1 MDKSTT
7 TTDTTTNAQT
17 SSSQSTPN
25 KVFSVVSIPTTSYNS
40 NSNNQQSQRQQQ
52 HPLTHSSSRNSSS
65 NSLSAHFPRHAVELP
80 SNALTLEGI
89 VVSRQ
94 DKYGFIKTAIND
106 TRYFFHVK
114 DSDGQ
119 AALGAKVNFVVAK
132 DLTTGKDI
140 AYNIVTVE
148 QPMVSLRQQQQQR
161 MAAQMMAGGGYMAH
175 QRQQQQ
181 QQRQRQQQQPMNG
194 GGMQPAHMMMLMPN
208 GAPVP
213 AFNNTIN
220 PLALQAQQQLQQQLL
235 LNQVNQQM
243 NLPIWSGERR
253 LGRVTLLKKEFG
265 FIKQVNPQR
274 DVFFHFSQLTGMPGG
289 RVNIG
294 DDVEFTPGQDRE
306 GKLFAAALTP
316 AAPGLVVF
324 DVIEETLR
332 RGHVVDPPSNTRHYG
347 VTAGLLEF
355 LTVPGDA
362 SSKVKIPFQGD
373 ELVGVIGG
381 GNVPL
386 RKGDHVMFRIA
397 TNVAAAEA
405 AKNASN
411 AAAAVLAGRRAVEV
425 TPLMLTG
432 VVVSLSKE
440 RQFGFISYEPDPAAM
455 PKEQPS
461 SKDAAT
467 ATATGTG
474 INNDDEGTEDIEQLS
489 EEEEKKEAKT
499 IDDDDDDTTKASSEG
514 NPSNGT
520 DKEGKDKEEKP
531 AAAASGDE
539 QTQTKSS
546 TTGSTGTSARSRIF
560 FHFKEIIGG
569 IVLKKGDEI
578 TFNLHTN
585 ARTGDYNAVKV
596 RRAKAEGGYQPYFSS
611 SSTAGRGGGEVNGNS
626 VPSVGGVGGD
636 VSKRVRFKLAGNGGV
651 GGASSSGGGEKAT
664 AVPKMPDDKGG
675 RGFAMGRGK
684 GMQGGKKE
692 EEPAAPGVCHG
703 ISGDGEKEAGKEEEE
718 TAYGYYDDNNEEEEK
733 KEEDKG
739 RENGPDTTKAA
750 EQVVDET
757 LLAKMAALK
766 LAGLPEKAEELLTLS
781 LKRSESSGSLNV
793 AAKEFTP
800 SSMVAAIKKKKK

>member
-1 MDKSTT
+1 MEIPP
-7 TTDTTTNAQT
+7 NA
-17 SSSQSTPN
+17 
-25 KVFSVVSIPTTSYNS
+25 
-40 NSNNQQSQRQQQ
+40 
-52 HPLTHSSSRNSSS
+52 H
-65 NSLSAHFPRHAVELP
+65 
-80 SNALTLEGI
+80 TLEGI
-89 VVSRQ
+89 IVSRQ
-94 DKYGFIKTAIND
+94 DKYGFIKNAIND
-106 TRYFFHVK
+106 TRYFFHAN

-148 QPMVSLRQQQQQR
+148 QPVVSLHQQQQQR
-161 MAAQMMAGGGYMAH
+161 MGAQMMAGGGFMSH

-181 QQRQRQQQQPMNG
+181 QQRQHQQPMNG
-194 GGMQPAHMMMLMPN
+194 GGMQPAYMMMLMPN
-208 GAPVP
+208 GGPVP
-213 AFNNTIN
+213 AFNNNTLN
-220 PLALQAQQQLQQQLL
+220 PLALQAQQQRQQQLL
-235 LNQVNQQM
+235 MNQVNQQM
-243 NLPIWSGERR
+243 NLAIWSGERR

-324 DVIEETLR
+324 DVIEETVR

-355 LTVPGDA
+355 LIVPGDA

-381 GNVPL
+381 GSVPL
-386 RKGDHVMFRIA
+386 RKGDHVTFRIA

-405 AKNASN
+405 AKKASN
-411 AAAAVLAGRRAVEV
+411 AAAAMLAGQRAVEV
-425 TPLMLTG
+425 TPFMLTG
-432 VVVSLSKE
+432 VVVSLSKK

-461 SKDAAT
+461 FKDAAT
-467 ATATGTG
+467 ATG
-474 INNDDEGTEDIEQLS
+474 IDDDDEGTKDMEQLS

-499 IDDDDDDTTKASSEG
+499 IDDNDNPTKPSSEDKPP
-514 NPSNGT
+514 NET
-520 DKEGKDKEEKP
+520 DKEGKHKEEKP

-546 TTGSTGTSARSRIF
+546 TTGTTGISTRSRIF
-560 FHFKEIIGG
+560 FHFKEVIGG

-611 SSTAGRGGGEVNGNS
+611 SSAAAGGGEVNGDG

-651 GGASSSGGGEKAT
+651 GGASSSSRGGGEKAT

-684 GMQGGKKE
+684 GIQGGKKK
-692 EEPAAPGVCHG
+692 EPAVPGSCNG
-703 ISGDGEKEAGKEEEE
+703 TSGDGEKEAGKEEEE
-718 TAYGYYDDNNEEEEK
+718 TANGHYDDDNREEEK

-739 RENGPDTTKAA
+739 RENGSDTTKAA

-781 LKRSESSGSLNV
+781 LKRSESTGSLNV

-800 SSMVAAIKKKKK
+800 SSMVAVIKKNKK